1 MRNKIKKELAKNTI
15 AIRDYF
21 QAGHCN
27 IDIIN
32 ELMPYVIEPRRAC
45 MIIDDISHILSA
57 SNKGK

>member
-1 MRNKIKKELAKNTI
+1 MRNKIKSALVKNPI

-27 IDIIN
+27 IDDVN

-45 MIIDDISHILSA
+45 MIVDDISHILSA